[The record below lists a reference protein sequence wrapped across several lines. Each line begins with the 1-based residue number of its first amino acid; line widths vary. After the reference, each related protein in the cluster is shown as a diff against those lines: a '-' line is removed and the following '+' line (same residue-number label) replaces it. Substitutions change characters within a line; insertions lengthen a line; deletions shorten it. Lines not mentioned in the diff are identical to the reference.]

1 MPCFL
6 LRIAFV
12 AMVACACVAEL
23 IFSPSDASFLI
34 SVSMSWQ
41 ALSTTALKFLF
52 RGSFSLMTMC
62 KSLNCLLFL
71 AADMNPGA
79 QSFTTVIWPGCQ
91 IGVVRAIIP
100 DFKSSAFSDG
110 MSVRGVRDVKW
121 SVRIR
126 MFCRGI

>member
-1 MPCFL
+1 
-6 LRIAFV
+6 
-12 AMVACACVAEL
+12 MVACACVAEL

-91 IGVVRAIIP
+91 IGVVRAINH
-100 DFKSSAFSDG
+100 DFRSSAFSDG
-110 MSVRGVRDVKW
+110 IIAMAISEVKW
-121 SVRIR
+121 SVRIN
-126 MFCRGI
+126 MFWPALLMMSA